1 MAFFLLASHVDQ
13 ARLSN
18 VRVRVGRKRKA
29 RNTKACIS
37 SQFVLLLLLCLQ
49 KHACRLRRK
58 RSRGGGRGR
67 SLLLTFSKDDEGAT
81 LKEKAELRKTD

>member
-37 SQFVLLLLLCLQ
+37 SQFVLLLLCLQ